1 MAAEINQ
8 RMKDSK
14 VTEIEI
20 DKSRESYRPVAYRA
34 SILFFCIVDLNG
46 IDPMYEYSLQWF
58 MNLFK
63 IGVELAT
70 PSKEHEER
78 LENLNSYFTFSLYEN
93 ICRSLF
99 ERHKLLFSF
108 LLTISIL

>member
-1 MAAEINQ
+1 
-8 RMKDSK
+8 
-14 VTEIEI
+14 
-20 DKSRESYRPVAYRA
+20 
-34 SILFFCIVDLNG
+34 
-46 IDPMYEYSLQWF
+46 

-63 IGVELAT
+63 MGVELAT

-78 LENLNSYFTFSLYEN
+78 LENLNNYFTFSLYEN